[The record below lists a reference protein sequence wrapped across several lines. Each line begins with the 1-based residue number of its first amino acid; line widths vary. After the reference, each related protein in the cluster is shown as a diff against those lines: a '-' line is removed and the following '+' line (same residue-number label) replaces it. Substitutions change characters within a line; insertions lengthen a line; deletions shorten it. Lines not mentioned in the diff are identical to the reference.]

1 MVSPSCSVPPSVR
14 WPRDVDTPLT
24 RLITH
29 PVPYSAQYALRL
41 LRLNEESS
49 IVGRWRRGA
58 DLMSNE
64 DHTRNAHRSGAEE
77 PRSAAGAAAIEA
89 LQALSDSVHDAD
101 EQALRALQMR
111 PVDAVALLH
120 LVEAGRTERFLSPTE
135 LAAKLRL
142 TTAGVTKL
150 VDRLSGAERVERRP
164 NPRDRRSVVL
174 VPTESATAD
183 LTRAYGHI
191 HTPLITVIDEL
202 SDDEAAVV
210 TRFASRFADAIR
222 RAGERDDAR
231 SDD

>member
-1 MVSPSCSVPPSVR
+1 MVSPSCSVPPGVR
-14 WPRDVDTPLT
+14 WPRDLDTPPT
-24 RLITH
+24 ALITH
-29 PVPYSAQYALRL
+29 PVSYFAEYALCL
-41 LRLNEESS
+41 LPPLRRSS
-49 IVGRWRRGA
+49 IIESRRTRS
-58 DLMSNE
+58 DLMPNE
-64 DHTRNAHRSGAEE
+64 DNARNAHRSGAEE

-150 VDRLSGAERVERRP
+150 VDRLSGADRVERRP

-231 SDD
+231 SDG